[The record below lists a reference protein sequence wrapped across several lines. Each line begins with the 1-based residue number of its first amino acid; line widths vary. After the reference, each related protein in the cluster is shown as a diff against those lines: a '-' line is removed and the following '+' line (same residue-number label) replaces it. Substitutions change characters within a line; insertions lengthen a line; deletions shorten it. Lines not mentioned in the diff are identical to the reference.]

1 MRGTAKTQLWA
12 QVAVEAFVLR
22 SYIILNDYFSQI
34 QIFFMVVL
42 LDQAIHIRRRM
53 LTDICYDH
61 INVGWRDK
69 VP

>member
-42 LDQAIHIRRRM
+42 LDQAIHI
-53 LTDICYDH
+53 
-61 INVGWRDK
+61 
-69 VP
+69 